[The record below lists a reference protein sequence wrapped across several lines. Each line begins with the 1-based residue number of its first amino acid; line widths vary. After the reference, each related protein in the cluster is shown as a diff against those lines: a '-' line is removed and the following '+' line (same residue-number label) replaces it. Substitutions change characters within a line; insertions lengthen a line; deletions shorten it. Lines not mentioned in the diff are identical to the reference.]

1 MDAMRRLLQP
11 SLRGRLLLAQLLML
25 VLLWCAMVVYFVYQ
39 SQHDQSELA
48 LDSRFEM
55 ILTAADQLADRPD
68 AQAAVLTQIDRFQ
81 RITEGLESEP
91 NLRLNLL
98 VRRRDGQLLYASPG
112 LPQDIATRTAGD
124 IEKVSAGGRLWRAR
138 TLASPDTGI
147 SVTLAKPG
155 EAINVL
161 IPLGSHGFLVLPLLI
176 SLPFL
181 ALPAWLSLRLALRPW
196 RRLAAEIA
204 TRGPQDLQPLAFRS
218 RHRELR
224 PLVDSLDAL
233 LARVRAGAR
242 REREFIAD
250 AAHELRTPLAAMRV
264 NVEALRASPT
274 LAADPAQRLL
284 LDGTLRSGERA
295 SHVVAQL
302 LALMRA
308 DAPPSPTGP
317 QPLSLRSLA
326 QDRLAAF
333 AGLAARREAELALDA
348 PQDVTVL
355 GEAQGLTSLL
365 DNLIDNAL
373 KYGPQGGS
381 VTLRLLAHPDG
392 GALLEVQDQGPG
404 IAPALRARV
413 FDRFFRADTTA
424 QSGSGLG
431 LSIVR
436 AVADRHG
443 ATVQLTAGPGEQGLC
458 VRVRFPD

>member
-1 MDAMRRLLQP
+1 MRRLLQP
-11 SLRGRLLLAQLLML
+11 SLRGRLLLAQLMML
-25 VLLWCAMVVYFVYQ
+25 VLLWCAMVFFFVHQ

-48 LDSRFEM
+48 LDPRYEM
-55 ILTAADQLADRPD
+55 ILAAADQLADRPD
-68 AQAAVLTQIDRFQ
+68 AQAAVLARIDRFQ

-91 NLRLNLL
+91 DLRLNLL

-112 LPQDIATRTAGD
+112 LPQDIATRTVGD
-124 IEKVSAGGRLWRAR
+124 IEKVSAGGRRWLAR
-138 TLASPDTGI
+138 TMASPDTGI

-161 IPLGSHGFLVLPLLI
+161 ITLGSHGLLVLPLLI

-204 TRGPQDLQPLAFRS
+204 ARGPQDLQPLAFKP

-224 PLVDSLDAL
+224 PLVDSLDTL
-233 LARVRAGAR
+233 LARVRDASR

-264 NVEALRASPT
+264 NVEALSASAA
-274 LAADPAQRLL
+274 LAAQPTQRLL

-295 SHVVAQL
+295 SHVVSQL

-308 DAPPSPTGP
+308 DAPPSPTGMRR
-317 QPLSLRSLA
+317 LSLRSLA

-333 AGLAARREAELALDA
+333 AGLAAQREAELALDA
-348 PQDVTVL
+348 PQDVSVT
-355 GEAQGLTSLL
+355 GEPQGLTSLL

-373 KYGPQGGS
+373 KYGPQRGS
-381 VTLRLLAHPDG
+381 VTLRLLVHPDG
-392 GALLEVQDQGPG
+392 GALLEVQDEGPG

-413 FDRFFRADTTA
+413 FDRFFRADAAA

-431 LSIVR
+431 LSIVK
-436 AVADRHG
+436 AVAERHG
-443 ATVQLTAGPGEQGLC
+443 AAVQLAAGPDGRGLC
-458 VRVRFPD
+458 VRVRFPA